1 MFLGHESL
9 RIHGIMSK
17 AMLDD
22 VLIVRMTKAEREAVR
37 EAAAADG
44 FQFESEWIRQSL
56 RRVVEKVLRRA

>member
-1 MFLGHESL
+1 
-9 RIHGIMSK
+9 MSK